1 MVEPFQPD
9 ICTQHDLT
17 AAHEKA
23 ARFLGLACT
32 GPPVFGTSG
41 TTVGRPAENVWLRV
55 SRSSRLR
62 APRAAGQGTL
72 GAEQLV
78 PAAVPRPRLHD
89 TLDWTETGSFYQADV
104 FDLVGPAVSSTPD
117 LHEDPGLSND
127 WWAGLRSALA
137 GIGEAPSTKIT
148 IRQTWVEE
156 VFPKYLG
163 IPAPTEIERTPGH
176 GDLQWANLTARPLKI
191 LDWERWGLVPVGYD
205 PAVLWVSSLLVPAV
219 AHRVR
224 EEFAGVLESPAG
236 RVGQLVAL
244 AEMFQ
249 AVDRGY
255 YPELA
260 PLLADRARE
269 LTGVT
274 APRARGAGATDS
286 TQIDGGTR

>member
-1 MVEPFQPD
+1 MSLQPD
-9 ICTQHDLT
+9 DDTRHGLT

-23 ARFLGLACT
+23 AGFLGLVCT

-41 TTVGRPAENVWLRV
+41 TTVGRRAEDVWLRV
-55 SRSSRLR
+55 SRSSRRR
-62 APRAAGQGTL
+62 APRPTGQGAL

-78 PAAVPRPRLHD
+78 PASVPRPRLHD
-89 TLDWTETGSFYQADV
+89 TVDWTEAAWFYQADV
-104 FDLVGPAVSSTPD
+104 FDLVGSAVSSTPD
-117 LHEDPGLSND
+117 LRDDPGLD
-127 WWAGLRSALA
+127 DGWWGSLRNALT
-137 GIGEAPSTKIT
+137 GIAEAPGTKIT
-148 IRQTWVEE
+148 LREAWVEE

-163 IPAPTEIERTPGH
+163 IPAPTELERTTGH

-205 PAVLWVSSLLVPAV
+205 PAVLWVSSLLVPEV
-219 AHRVR
+219 ADRIR
-224 EEFAGVLESPAG
+224 TEFVDILDTPAG
-236 RVGQLVAL
+236 RVGQLIAI
-244 AEMFQ
+244 AEMLQ

-274 APRARGAGATDS
+274 PPQGTDAGLL
-286 TQIDGGTR
+286 R